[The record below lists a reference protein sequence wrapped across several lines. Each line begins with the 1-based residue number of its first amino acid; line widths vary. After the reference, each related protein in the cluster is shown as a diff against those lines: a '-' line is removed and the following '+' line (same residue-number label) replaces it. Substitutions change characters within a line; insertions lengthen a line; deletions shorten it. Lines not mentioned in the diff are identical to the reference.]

1 MLGDAAHPMSPFLGQ
16 GAVMAIED
24 GVVLGRCIGIADS
37 FGEAFARYEKARKER
52 ANGVQLASRRRARAL
67 QGTDPA
73 GPSSGTDAPG
83 LGLFSYR
90 ADQRSEEHTS
100 ALQSLMRISYAV
112 FCLKKKT
119 PSTYIC
125 LYPLFP

>member
-1 MLGDAAHPMSPFLGQ
+1 MSPFLGQ

-37 FGEAFARYEKARKER
+37 FGEAFARYEQARQEG

-73 GPSSGTDAPG
+73 GPSSGTDAQG
-83 LGLFSYR
+83 LGPIGR
-90 ADQRSEEHTS
+90 AH
-100 ALQSLMRISYAV
+100 A
-112 FCLKKKT
+112 CT
-119 PSTYIC
+119 PTPNAH
-125 LYPLFP
+125 LVTRLLLE

>member
-67 QGTDPA
+67 QGNDRA
-73 GPSSGTDAPG
+73 GPSSGTDSHGRG
-83 LGLFSYR
+83 LCSYR
-90 ADQRSEEHTS
+90 ADQSGIWAWADLKGGR
-100 ALQSLMRISYAV
+100 LQ
-112 FCLKKKT
+112 
-119 PSTYIC
+119 
-125 LYPLFP
+125 